1 MIELHIPAFKKI
13 EAQAQN
19 TPGCISFAQG
29 ALRVGGV
36 PAQIR
41 EYVQEVLKTDKA
53 DYYGYSLG
61 IMPLREKIAQHL
73 TSVYKIPIT
82 PNQLFI
88 SHGSMG
94 GLSALFVSFLNP
106 GDEVIIPTPT
116 YPVYSNAVKLVKA
129 KPVFIDTFFLKKQK
143 DGRAAW
149 EFDVDRIRTVITPRS
164 KMIIIPNPSNPLGVC
179 FTKEQLESLKNL
191 CEEHKMYLV
200 SDEVYENYVFEG
212 SFNSSINLMPKSKY
226 VFRVGSFSKNF
237 AMSGWRVGFVV
248 VPPEMID
255 TFSAVQSA
263 TICCPTVVSQYA
275 ALYAIDHGELMNDQ
289 IKTIKQNLDFV
300 VNALNPLVEKG
311 ILSYAVPQ
319 STFYLFAKT
328 QEQDSEHLVM
338 DILQKVKVA
347 LAPGKDFGPGHES
360 CFRLCFARDPQLVH
374 EGIARLL
381 HYFDTAYVAKG
392 SAHPVGV
399 SAHL

>member
-1 MIELHIPAFKKI
+1 
-13 EAQAQN
+13 
-19 TPGCISFAQG
+19 
-29 ALRVGGV
+29 
-36 PAQIR
+36 
-41 EYVQEVLKTDKA
+41 
-53 DYYGYSLG
+53 
-61 IMPLREKIAQHL
+61 MPLREKIADYL
-73 TSVYKIPIT
+73 TAVYKVSIS

-94 GLSALFVSFLNP
+94 GLSAIFLSLLNP

-129 KPVFIDTFFLKKQK
+129 KPVFIDTFFLKKQS
-143 DGRAAW
+143 DGKVVW
-149 EFDVDRIRTVITPRS
+149 EFDVSRIREVITSRS
-164 KMIIIPNPSNPLGVC
+164 RMIIIPNPSNPLGVC
-179 FTKEQLESLKNL
+179 FTKEQLQALKDI

-212 SFNSSINLMPKSKY
+212 QFNSVINLMPESKY
-226 VFRVGSFSKNF
+226 IFRVGSFSKNF

-248 VPPEMID
+248 VPPDMIE

-275 ALYAIDHGELMNDQ
+275 ALYALDHNELMNDQ

-300 VNALNPLVEKG
+300 VRSLKPLVDRG
-311 ILSYAVPQ
+311 ILSYAIPQ

-328 QEQDSEHLVM
+328 AEQDSEQLVM

-360 CFRLCFARDPQLVH
+360 CFRLCFARDPQLVQ
-374 EGIARLL
+374 EGITRLL
-381 HYFDTAYVAKG
+381 NYFDTLYVGKTTGQAKERTFFG
-392 SAHPVGV
+392 
-399 SAHL
+399 